1 MISRFDLA
9 INLFITDWLCVA
21 SWFFPSI
28 NPRGALPYVGDIDM
42 CHCEGYGLLW
52 NSIYKSESF
61 GLEQVSFPRKL
72 INWIFV
78 IQKCKEV
85 RLTSSKFMQL
95 NLKGTLGKGNLGSLA

>member
-42 CHCEGYGLLW
+42 CHCEGYGFQAVYYGTAYINLRVL
-52 NSIYKSESF
+52 
-61 GLEQVSFPRKL
+61 VSNRYHFP
-72 INWIFV
+72 
-78 IQKCKEV
+78 
-85 RLTSSKFMQL
+85 
-95 NLKGTLGKGNLGSLA
+95 GN